1 MGKFDLERLKLIP
14 IDDVL
19 SSLGLEPIRN
29 GKQYACPYP
38 HSKPTPVTLYA
49 STNTCKC
56 FNCQEFG
63 GDTIAVVQY
72 KLQSDFKEACT
83 FLHDTFS
90 VPYLDGSDNQKAR
103 YIPKPVAKKEI
114 EYMVFDQDKSYSN
127 ISVKDHLAS
136 YASMTPEQRLKMVY
150 TTLYRL
156 VLREKQE
163 AKDVYYEK
171 ERGILPGNKYI
182 EKIAYLSS
190 RNISKVS
197 EMMQKIF
204 PVEDLLAFSVFK
216 NRKGQN
222 RFAFDYI
229 DRGGLLFVPSFDL
242 YNDLVTGFMVR
253 PTNPPEWMRERG
265 VKELQL
271 STTDVVKPLPFGLD
285 YELVKEAET
294 VYLTEG
300 HMDLASIP
308 GNCQGVASPGTHGL
322 ADFQLSLFKGKYV
335 RLVYDQDFSGK
346 KAEHGYAQIKIG
358 DSREEFLLT
367 DEGKE
372 SFKSRMKELDA
383 SGTEFDTA
391 YHKGMKQK
399 LLIAGVEDV
408 EIFEW
413 SKHLGGDLND
423 LLINGNIDK
432 VFGGKS

>member
-1 MGKFDLERLKLIP
+1 MGKFDLERLKLLP

-38 HSKPTPVTLYA
+38 HSKPSPVAIY
-49 STNTCKC
+49 SKTNTCKC

-63 GDTIAVVQY
+63 GDAIAVVQY
-72 KLQSDFKEACT
+72 KLQSDFKSACE

-90 VPYLDGSDNQKAR
+90 VPYLDGSSNQKAR
-103 YIPKPVAKKEI
+103 YIPKPVVKKEI
-114 EYMVFDQDKSYSN
+114 EYIVFDEEMPYIN
-127 ISVKDHLAS
+127 ITIKEHLANYGKMS
-136 YASMTPEQRLKMVY
+136 PEQRLKMVY

-156 VLREKQE
+156 ILKEKQE

-182 EKIAYLSS
+182 KRVAYLSS
-190 RNISKVS
+190 RNISDVS

-204 PVEDLLAFSVFK
+204 PVADLLTFSVFK
-216 NRKGQN
+216 ERKGQP

-271 STTDVVKPLPFGLD
+271 STTDIVKPLPFGLD
-285 YELVKEAET
+285 HELVKEAET

-300 HMDLASIP
+300 HPDLASIP
-308 GNCQGVASPGTHGL
+308 GSCFGVASPGTHGL
-322 ADFQLSLFKGKYV
+322 ADFQLSLLRDKKV

-346 KAEHGYAQIKIG
+346 KAEHGYVQIKIG

-367 DEGKE
+367 DDGKAD
-372 SFKSRMKELDA
+372 FKSRIRQLSAEDI
-383 SGTEFDTA
+383 EYDTA
-391 YHKGMKQK
+391 YHKGLKQK

-408 EIFEW
+408 EVFAW
-413 SKHLGGDLND
+413 DKSLGGDLND

>member
-1 MGKFDLERLKLIP
+1 MSKFDLERLKLLP

-29 GKQYACPYP
+29 GKQLACPYP
-38 HSKPTPVTLYA
+38 HAKPSPIKIY
-49 STNTCKC
+49 SNTNTCKC

-63 GDTIAVVQY
+63 GDAIAVVQY

-83 FLHDTFS
+83 FLHDAFS
-90 VPYLDGSDNQKAR
+90 IPYLDGSSNQKAR
-103 YIPKPVAKKEI
+103 YISKPVAKKEI
-114 EYMVFDQDKSYSN
+114 EYLKFTDKAYST
-127 ISVKDHLAS
+127 ISIKDHLDS
-136 YASMTPEQRLKMVY
+136 YGKMNPEQRLKMVY

-156 VLREKQE
+156 ILQEKQE

-182 EKIAYLSS
+182 ERVAYLSS
-190 RNISKVS
+190 RSISTVS
-197 EMMQKIF
+197 KKMLKIF
-204 PVEDLLAFSVFK
+204 PVEDLLTFSVFK
-216 NRKGQN
+216 ERKGQN
-222 RFAFDYI
+222 RFTFDYI

-253 PTNPPEWMRERG
+253 PTNPPEWMKKRG

-271 STTDVVKPLPFGLD
+271 STTDIVKPLPFGLD
-285 YELVKEAET
+285 HELVKEADT

-300 HMDLASIP
+300 HPDLASIP
-308 GNCQGVASPGTHGL
+308 GSCFGVASPGTHGL
-322 ADFQLSLFKGKYV
+322 ADFQLSLLRDKKV

-346 KAEHGYAQIKIG
+346 KAEHGYVQIKIG

-367 DEGKE
+367 DEGSEK
-372 SFKSRMKELDA
+372 FKSRIRQLSAEDI
-383 SGTEFDTA
+383 ECDTA
-391 YHKGMKQK
+391 FYKGLRQK

-408 EIFEW
+408 EVFAW
-413 SKHLGGDLND
+413 DKSLGGDLND

-432 VFGGKS
+432 VFGGKL